1 METSLIPWLQ
11 GVNSDPFLYD
21 RFAWLQYY
29 WRRSYYRHSSI
40 TLKYFVIRLYG
51 GLVTANGI
59 GDPNAE
65 FGSGWYSDHHFHYGY
80 FLLAAATLAR
90 YDSPFY
96 EANKAAFDTIAR
108 DICNPDSG
116 DADFPFARHKDLFDG
131 HSWASGLFQQA
142 NGKGQESS
150 SEVCNEI
157 L

>member
-1 METSLIPWLQ
+1 MFEIIFT
-11 GVNSDPFLYD
+11 N
-21 RFAWLQYY
+21 
-29 WRRSYYRHSSI
+29 
-40 TLKYFVIRLYG
+40 RLYG

-59 GDPNAE
+59 SDPNSE

-90 YDSPFY
+90 FDSPFY

-150 SEVCNEI
+150 SEVRHH
-157 L
+157 